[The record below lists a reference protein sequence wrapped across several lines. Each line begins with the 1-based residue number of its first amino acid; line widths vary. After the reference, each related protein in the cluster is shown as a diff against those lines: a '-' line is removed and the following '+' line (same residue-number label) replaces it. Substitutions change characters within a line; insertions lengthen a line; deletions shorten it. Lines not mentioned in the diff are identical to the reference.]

1 MNLTYK
7 CTCSFIVVV
16 RSDDGDEEKAKKIAE
31 RKAKE
36 CLENG
41 EALDLAER
49 GDTLKVERVIIE
61 KF

>member
-7 CTCSFIVVV
+7 CTCGFIVVV

-36 CLENG
+36 YLENG
-41 EALDLAER
+41 EALALAEH

-61 KF
+61 RF